1 VTPQHHKLY
10 LQCYIDF
17 WEMESEQKLMA
28 AEYHLKRMEELYGK
42 NYEHFKFE
50 LEAFLT
56 QARSVLDV
64 LLYDFAEKFQLGIDR
79 NKEELND
86 HIFEKK
92 ARERR
97 NEQAIKF
104 IEWWRKRK
112 DELKDNFRPLLEK
125 RNIAVHRGSVRPD
138 IHKIHVYDTTTI
150 TKEDITIIKMDAT
163 DNIVEVYKSPK
174 EPIEKQTETKPTE
187 IDWYFEEYPDKNIL
201 TICQGFLEKIRQF
214 VEEARMNFNC

>member
-1 VTPQHHKLY
+1 
-10 LQCYIDF
+10 
-17 WEMESEQKLMA
+17 MESEQKLMA
-28 AEYHLKRMEELYGK
+28 AEYHLKRMEKLYGK

-64 LLYDFAEKFQLGIDR
+64 LLYDFAEKFQLGVNR

-104 IEWWRKRK
+104 IEWWRQKR
-112 DELKDNFRPLLEK
+112 DELKENFRPLLEK
-125 RNIAVHRGSVRPD
+125 RNIALHRGSVRPD
-138 IHKIHVYDTTTI
+138 IHKIHVFETI
-150 TKEDITIIKMDAT
+150 TVMESVTVIKKDASG
-163 DNIVEVYKSPK
+163 NVIEVYESPK
-174 EPIEKQTETKPTE
+174 EPIEKPTETKPTE
-187 IDWYFEEYPDKNIL
+187 IDWFLKNTQI
-201 TICQGFLEKIRQF
+201 KIFPIYAENSLKKYDNSLRRQK
-214 VEEARMNFNC
+214 

>member
-1 VTPQHHKLY
+1 
-10 LQCYIDF
+10 
-17 WEMESEQKLMA
+17 MESEQKLMA

-56 QARSVLDV
+56 QARGVLDV
-64 LLYDFAEKFQLGIDR
+64 LLYDFAEKFQLGVNRYKI
-79 NKEELND
+79 ELND
-86 HIFEKK
+86 RIFEKK

-104 IEWWRKRK
+104 IEWWRQKR

-138 IHKIHVYDTTTI
+138 IHKIHVYETI
-150 TKEDITIIKMDAT
+150 TVMESVTVIKKDASGNII
-163 DNIVEVYKSPK
+163 EVYESPK
-174 EPIEKQTETKPTE
+174 EPIEKPTETKPTE
-187 IDWYFEEYPDKNIL
+187 IDWFFEEYPDKNIPN
-201 TICQGFLEKIRQF
+201 ICREFLEKIRQF
-214 VEEARMNFNC
+214 VEEAKMNFN

>member
-1 VTPQHHKLY
+1 MTPQHHKLY

-92 ARERR
+92 ARERG

-104 IEWWRKRK
+104 IEWWRQRRE
-112 DELKDNFRPLLEK
+112 ELKKNFRPLLEK
-125 RNIAVHRGSVRPD
+125 RNIAVHRGSVGPD
-138 IHKIHVYDTTTI
+138 IHKIQRFETIKTTESVI
-150 TKEDITIIKMDAT
+150 A
-163 DNIVEVYKSPK
+163 V
-174 EPIEKQTETKPTE
+174 IENESGKIMRISKNPNDLHKTQSDLNQTE
-187 IDWYFEEYPDKNIL
+187 IDWYFEEFPDKNIIS
-201 TICQGFLEKIRQF
+201 ICREYLEKIRQI
-214 VEEARMNFNC
+214 VEEAKNKFK